1 MSKSSCI
8 GLFSSD
14 FAWKEPFSAKD
25 LDNWGGVGEAVYH
38 IALELNARGY
48 DVEVF
53 TSSSGNYSKTEY
65 QNVTVHKYGKT
76 ILFADSKLSLEL
88 VYRHLREDIDL
99 IHVHRGLPP
108 GAIGGYLHTLISRK
122 PFVFTAHGD
131 LHYYEGLVRTG
142 LLAGFEALS
151 THMLERADVVTTVT
165 EEFCAN
171 SSYLESYRDET
182 RVVPNGVKVPNL
194 SDAELKTDN
203 LDPHT
208 NNTILFL
215 GKLES
220 RKNPLELIRAI
231 PIVRSQFPDSQFVF
245 LGEGELSKVGLD
257 VATDIGVGKYVRF
270 PGFVSE
276 DAKTEYLRSADVFCL
291 PSRNESFGLAAIEA
305 ASYGTPLVLSDIPC
319 FRQLFDDA
327 ALFVDSNSPQ
337 EIGET
342 ISRILNTESL
352 RRELSRAARER
363 AEQYSWQSVTDKYV
377 TIYQSL
383 LS

>member
-1 MSKSSCI
+1 
-8 GLFSSD
+8 
-14 FAWKEPFSAKD
+14 
-25 LDNWGGVGEAVYH
+25 
-38 IALELNARGY
+38 
-48 DVEVF
+48 
-53 TSSSGNYSKTEY
+53 
-65 QNVTVHKYGKT
+65 
-76 ILFADSKLSLEL
+76 
-88 VYRHLREDIDL
+88 
-99 IHVHRGLPP
+99 
-108 GAIGGYLHTLISRK
+108 
-122 PFVFTAHGD
+122 
-131 LHYYEGLVRTG
+131 
-142 LLAGFEALS
+142 
-151 THMLERADVVTTVT
+151 
-165 EEFCAN
+165 
-171 SSYLESYRDET
+171 LESYRDET